1 MLLISVN
8 TNGKRLSCFN
18 EICLAGRRET
28 REFIAGDKLIR
39 TCGLTLTSGKQTC
52 RSARCGGAA
61 PLTGS
66 QNPRLFIGD
75 TGNEAEV
82 VFPFLFL
89 NKESPVFRFYLNRGL
104 KSNDACQR

>member
-52 RSARCGGAA
+52 RRARCGGAA

-82 VFPFLFL
+82 VFPLFFLKMKNLQHLFDF
-89 NKESPVFRFYLNRGL
+89 SRGL
-104 KSNDACQR
+104 KSRDGCQQ